1 MLYAVTYDIDCL
13 HAEVRTQCLRA
24 GFMDRVGLVD
34 GTVMRPPSTTLVVA
48 AAGCSDAARRFM
60 REAARVPGTVTVL
73 RLVSFECSGLYLLS
87 DRECRPDRPA
97 AGREGHGPMA
107 AE

>member
-34 GTVMRPPSTTLVVA
+34 GTVMRLPSTTLVVA
-48 AAGCSDAARRFM
+48 AAGRSDAARRFM

-73 RLVSFECSGLYLLS
+73 RLVRFECSGLYLLS
-87 DRECRPDRPA
+87 DRECREFSKTGGSR
-97 AGREGHGPMA
+97 GG
-107 AE
+107 